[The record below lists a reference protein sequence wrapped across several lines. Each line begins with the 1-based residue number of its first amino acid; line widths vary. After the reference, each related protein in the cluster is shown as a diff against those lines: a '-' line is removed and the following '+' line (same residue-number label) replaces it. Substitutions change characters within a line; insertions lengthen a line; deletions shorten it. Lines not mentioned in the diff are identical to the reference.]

1 MLENKAILI
10 CDDSPLVHKAM
21 SKYLACLDGATL
33 YFAENGMQA
42 IDFLRARKIDVLF
55 LDLTMPVMDGFE
67 VLQQIPENAHSTEV
81 IVLSA
86 DVQKQAIERCI
97 SYGANHFLPKP
108 FNQSQLLNTLEHF
121 GIYQKEVNSID
132 LFNDSDELFV
142 HSDRDHYLT
151 AFKEIANV
159 ALGRGAAIISD
170 HFGEFIKMPLPNV
183 AMLTA
188 GELAMAINAIKEK
201 NNSAAIAQRF
211 VGGGIHGE
219 ALVCLH
225 GEDIKTFGHRLGF
238 SEVDEQKSEVVIDIA
253 NLMVSSFLVSLSE
266 QMNIPFSVRQ
276 PILME
281 DYMVLKERECE
292 QEALFTVEYRY
303 KSELLDVDCDVL
315 FMMDNN
321 STLVLKR
328 IMETLY

>member
-1 MLENKAILI
+1 MLKNKAILI

-21 SKYLACLDGATL
+21 SKYLRNLDGVTL
-33 YFAENGMQA
+33 YFAENGTQA
-42 IDFLRARKIDVLF
+42 IDCLITETIDVLF

-67 VLQQIPENAHSTEV
+67 VLQRLPASAASTEV

-108 FNQSQLLNTLEHF
+108 FNQSQLLNTLNRL
-121 GIYQKEVNSID
+121 GIYQKDVQSVDSIHD
-132 LFNDSDELFV
+132 TRRLGHED
-142 HSDRDHYLT
+142 YLS

-188 GELAMAINAIKEK
+188 GELAMAINDIKQK

-238 SEVDEQKSEVVIDIA
+238 SQMDEQKSEVVIDIT
-253 NLMVSSFLVSLSE
+253 NLMVSSFLFSLSE

-281 DYMVLKERECE
+281 DYMVLEARECE
-292 QEALFTVEYRY
+292 QKSLFTVEYSY

-321 STLVLKR
+321 SISVLKR
-328 IMETLY
+328 IMETLD